1 MGFLSSLFGTKRSEP
16 VQTTTQVASKLPSEI
31 APQVEEIAKE
41 AKRLYDERITEG
53 YVPYEGATIAP
64 FTQQE
69 LDAQA
74 GLQALVGTSAPLQQ
88 EALEITRQQAEKF
101 TGDVAQQYMNPYQQA
116 VIDIEKRKAQEDF
129 ESRILPKFEK
139 QAVGAGG
146 MSGLGSRA
154 GVQAALLGEAQAERL
169 GDIQSKGLQSAY
181 DKARQEFNAQKAREA
196 GQAGQLAKAGPAMFA
211 SGLAEQGALAQVGE
225 DRRGLAQ
232 EALDE
237 AYFRF
242 LEERGEPQAA
252 LAEYSGTIY
261 ANPLSG
267 MPQTTR
273 TGITP
278 GAAQP
283 STGQQLLGLG
293 LSAANIYGMGGG
305 SAFGGPGCSTK
316 NLFGFKKG
324 GGLSDLVYRQQG
336 GDMGGYTEEQADI
349 RNMLDEAIE
358 QQKVTQPVTDDPRY
372 TVKPIAS
379 RLTALGMPTAASL
392 ISEAPTGSRTTP
404 ESILERERATQKKQK
419 EALQANLDSR
429 KELTE
434 GRTASKE
441 RFAREQADKSREAL
455 KGYDPSILSNLAA
468 ALVNPDYAESGLL
481 GAATAGLGMGIEE
494 RQKTIKEN
502 KKQLR
507 KIDSDLA
514 VALDANED
522 MLFETAISGLD
533 KKTAQSMEFIRGDAE
548 ALERAIA
555 LPDKLRK
562 EYLENLQLGLKIEEA
577 YAKARSSSTTKLKRN
592 ELRSFL
598 NDAIGRTILADAG
611 PDGAIIFDSSVVGN
625 EGGSKINALVDIALQ
640 SYEANGN
647 LGASLEMFN
656 KALAEYLNQVE
667 PK

>member
-1 MGFLSSLFGTKRSEP
+1 MGFLSSLFGSRRSDP

-31 APQVEEIAKE
+31 APQVEEIVKE
-41 AKRLYDERITEG
+41 AQRLYSDRVAEG

-74 GLQALVGTSAPLQQ
+74 GLQALVGTSAPLQE
-88 EALEITRQQAEKF
+88 EALGITRQMGEKF
-101 TGDVAQQYMNPYQQA
+101 TADTAQEYMNPYQQA

-129 ESRILPKFEK
+129 ESRILPQFEK
-139 QAVGAGG
+139 QAVRAGG

-169 GDIQSKGLQSAY
+169 GDIQAKGLQSAY
-181 DKARQEFNAQKAREA
+181 DRARQEFNAQKAREA

-252 LAEYSGTIY
+252 LAEYSGTVY

-273 TGITP
+273 TGVTS

-305 SAFGGPGCSTK
+305 AAFGGPGFSTK

-404 ESILERERATQKKQK
+404 ESILERERATQQRQEK
-419 EALQANLDSR
+419 ALQADLDSR

-434 GRTASKE
+434 GRIESKE

-481 GAATAGLGMGIEE
+481 GAATAGLGMGIEA
-494 RQKTIKEN
+494 RQKTIKSN
-502 KKQLR
+502 KAELR
-507 KIDSDLA
+507 KIDSNLA
-514 VALDANED
+514 TALDANED

-533 KKTAQSMEFIRGDAE
+533 KKTAQAMEFIRGDAE
-548 ALERAIA
+548 ALERAIE
-555 LPDKLRK
+555 LPNKQRK

-577 YAKARSSSTTKLKRN
+577 YARAKGTNTTKLKRN
-592 ELRSFL
+592 ELRGFL
-598 NDAIGRTILADAG
+598 NDAIGRTTLADAG
-611 PDGAIIFDSSVVGN
+611 PDGALLFDSSVVGN

-656 KALAEYLNQVE
+656 KSLAEYLNQV
-667 PK
+667 KTN